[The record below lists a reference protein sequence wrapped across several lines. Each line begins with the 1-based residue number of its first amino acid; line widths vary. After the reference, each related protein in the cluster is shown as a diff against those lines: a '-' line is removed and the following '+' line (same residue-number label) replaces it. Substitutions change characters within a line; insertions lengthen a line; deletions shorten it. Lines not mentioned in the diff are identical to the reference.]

1 MFENPVVITELNID
15 EGTSVYKQSGPAEV
29 CWTGNPEIDASEP
42 TLAASFIATPLLS
55 CIQTVELNLLLDL
68 TSYFTFPKAF
78 TFQKSPLRGSACHR
92 SVARKSHVLTF
103 HGKVSPFCLIN

>member
-15 EGTSVYKQSGPAEV
+15 EGASVYKQSGLAEV
-29 CWTGNPEIDASEP
+29 CWTGNTEIDASEP
-42 TLAASFIATPLLS
+42 TLAASFIATPSLS

-68 TSYFTFPKAF
+68 TYFTFPKVF

-92 SVARKSHVLTF
+92 SVAR
-103 HGKVSPFCLIN
+103 

>member
-15 EGTSVYKQSGPAEV
+15 EGTSVYKQNGPAEA
-29 CWTGNPEIDASEP
+29 CWTGNTEIDASEP
-42 TLAASFIATPLLS
+42 TLAASFIATPSLS

-68 TSYFTFPKAF
+68 TYFTFPTVF

-103 HGKVSPFCLIN
+103 YGKFSPFCLIN